1 MFSTFEQK
9 QKPSNEVT
17 REKTMKI
24 EEPEQPPAIEDQIDD
39 FGLKY

>member
-1 MFSTFEQK
+1 METDVSAELI
-9 QKPSNEVT
+9 VV
-17 REKTMKI
+17 KI